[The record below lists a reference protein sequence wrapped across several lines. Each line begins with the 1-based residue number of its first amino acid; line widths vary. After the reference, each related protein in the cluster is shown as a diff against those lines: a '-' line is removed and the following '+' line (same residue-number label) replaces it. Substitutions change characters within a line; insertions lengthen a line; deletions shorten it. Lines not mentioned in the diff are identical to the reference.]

1 MSEKDFVQEV
11 NEDVRTDRLLAIWRK
26 YSKYFYTFVITVL
39 VAVGG
44 SSLYKNYRLN
54 QSMAMSDAYA
64 EALELMTQRKTE
76 EGLKALEEVEQSA
89 TSHTIGYALMAKMQ
103 RASYLLSDKKGGDTS
118 LEEAI
123 KIYWEI
129 SSNPEFPEVYR
140 NVGSYLAA
148 YYALGRTITDVPK
161 DQLIQRLEKLSQ
173 KGNAQRLMALELL
186 AHYHKLDGRVQESR
200 KACQTVL
207 EDSNDPEVAIAD
219 RCRAL
224 MSTLPPELKS
234 AEESK

>member
-11 NEDVRTDRLLAIWRK
+11 NEDVRTDRLLAVWRK
-26 YSKYFYTFVITVL
+26 YSKYFYTFVVTIL

-54 QSMAMSDAYA
+54 QSMSMADAYT
-64 EALELMTQRKTE
+64 EALELMTQRKYD

-89 TSHTIGYALMAKMQ
+89 TSNTIGYAVMAKMQ
-103 RASYLLSDKKGGDTS
+103 RASYLLGAKKGEES
-118 LEEAI
+118 ALEEAV

-129 SSNPEFPEVYR
+129 SSNPDFPVVYR
-140 NVGSYLAA
+140 NIGSYLAA
-148 YYALGRTITDVPK
+148 YYALGRTVTDVPK

-186 AHYHKLDGRVQESR
+186 AHYHKIDGRVQESR
-200 KACQTVL
+200 QACQTVL
-207 EDSNDPEVAIAD
+207 EDSKDPDVAVAD

-224 MSTLPPELKS
+224 MSTLPPQLKT
-234 AEESK
+234 ADAK